1 MAGGACRGYGGRG
14 GLGMV
19 VRYGPKVVL
28 RIGIQSLNFPTSFW
42 SGLHL
47 ARLWHHARMQQD
59 DEITLAITSASRSAL
74 LRAATRLLGPA
85 EAEDAVQD
93 AYVRALEA
101 NAQVLNAAQAWLL
114 TVVRNLAIDRLRRRQ
129 WMAQWLAEV
138 AQAAQEGLGNDMGMA
153 APSAEADASLAQ
165 QATLALYWLAV
176 CVTPVEGAAVLLHAV
191 FDVSHAELAQARGGT
206 VAASRQ
212 QLRRAL
218 QRVRQ
223 VQDEA
228 AAAPVPAVAAIEGP
242 ADALGP
248 AAPAVCQRARCA
260 GPSEGSARRMA
271 RAADCPVRTLY
282 VERRGAGGWSAGTG
296 AYAGWCDALCGATG
310 AACSA
315 GASRW

>member
-1 MAGGACRGYGGRG
+1 
-14 GLGMV
+14 
-19 VRYGPKVVL
+19 
-28 RIGIQSLNFPTSFW
+28 
-42 SGLHL
+42 
-47 ARLWHHARMQQD
+47 MQEE
-59 DEITLAITSASRSAL
+59 DEITQAITGVSRSTL
-74 LRAATRLLGPA
+74 VRAATRLLGPA

-176 CVTPVEGAAVLLHAV
+176 CVTPAEGAAVLLHAV

-228 AAAPVPAVAAIEGP
+228 STIDGDGRPELQGAEAALLRLYLQSLQSRDPQTLWALLRQPPVSARAV
-242 ADALGP
+242 LGP
-248 AAPAVCQRARCA
+248 AKALHAAWPVPQTAPCA
-260 GPSEGSARRMA
+260 PS
-271 RAADCPVRTLY
+271 TLSG
-282 VERRGAGGWSAGTG
+282 VVQAGGQLGLVLTLDGVMLCVVPLGPHAAQADPDGDDG
-296 AYAGWCDALCGATG
+296 AYAES
-310 AACSA
+310 AAVQYA
-315 GASRW
+315 

>member
-1 MAGGACRGYGGRG
+1 
-14 GLGMV
+14 
-19 VRYGPKVVL
+19 
-28 RIGIQSLNFPTSFW
+28 
-42 SGLHL
+42 
-47 ARLWHHARMQQD
+47 MQQD
-59 DEITLAITSASRSAL
+59 DEITQAISSASRSAL

-101 NAQVLNAAQAWLL
+101 NAHVLIAAQAWLL

-228 AAAPVPAVAAIEGP
+228 SAIDGDGRPELQGAEAALLRLYLQSLQSRDPQTLWALLRQPSVSARAV
-242 ADALGP
+242 LGP
-248 AAPAVCQRARCA
+248 AKALHAAWPVPQTAPCA
-260 GPSEGSARRMA
+260 PS
-271 RAADCPVRTLY
+271 TLSG
-282 VERRGAGGWSAGTG
+282 VVQAGGQLGLVLTLDGVMLCVVPLGPHAAQAHPDGDDG
-296 AYAGWCDALCGATG
+296 AYAES
-310 AACSA
+310 AAVQCA
-315 GASRW
+315 

>member
-1 MAGGACRGYGGRG
+1 
-14 GLGMV
+14 
-19 VRYGPKVVL
+19 
-28 RIGIQSLNFPTSFW
+28 
-42 SGLHL
+42 
-47 ARLWHHARMQQD
+47 MQEE
-59 DEITLAITSASRSAL
+59 DEITQAITGVSRSTL
-74 LRAATRLLGPA
+74 VRAATRLLGPA

-176 CVTPVEGAAVLLHAV
+176 CVTPAEGAAVLLHAV

-228 AAAPVPAVAAIEGP
+228 STIDGDGRPELQGAEAALLRLYLQSLQSRDPQTLWALLRQPPVSARAVLGSAKALHAAWPVPQTAPCAPSTLSGVVQAGGQLGLVLTLDGVMLCVVP
-242 ADALGP
+242 LGP
-248 AAPAVCQRARCA
+248 HAAQ
-260 GPSEGSARRMA
+260 
-271 RAADCPVRTLY
+271 ADPD
-282 VERRGAGGWSAGTG
+282 GDDG
-296 AYAGWCDALCGATG
+296 AYAES
-310 AACSA
+310 AAVQCA
-315 GASRW
+315 

>member
-1 MAGGACRGYGGRG
+1 
-14 GLGMV
+14 
-19 VRYGPKVVL
+19 
-28 RIGIQSLNFPTSFW
+28 
-42 SGLHL
+42 
-47 ARLWHHARMQQD
+47 MQEE
-59 DEITLAITSASRSAL
+59 DEITQAITGVSRSTL
-74 LRAATRLLGPA
+74 VRAATRLLGPA

-176 CVTPVEGAAVLLHAV
+176 CVTPAEGAAVLLHAV

-228 AAAPVPAVAAIEGP
+228 STIDGDGRPELQGAEAALLRLYLQSLQSRDPQTLWALLRQPPVSARAVLGSAKALHAAWPVPQTAPCAPSTLSGVVQAGGQLGLVLTLDGVMLCVVP
-242 ADALGP
+242 LGP
-248 AAPAVCQRARCA
+248 HAAPAH
-260 GPSEGSARRMA
+260 
-271 RAADCPVRTLY
+271 AD
-282 VERRGAGGWSAGTG
+282 GDDG
-296 AYAGWCDALCGATG
+296 AYAES
-310 AACSA
+310 AAVQCA
-315 GASRW
+315 

>member
-1 MAGGACRGYGGRG
+1 
-14 GLGMV
+14 
-19 VRYGPKVVL
+19 
-28 RIGIQSLNFPTSFW
+28 
-42 SGLHL
+42 
-47 ARLWHHARMQQD
+47 MQEE
-59 DEITLAITSASRSAL
+59 DEITQAITGVSRSTL
-74 LRAATRLLGPA
+74 VRAATRLLGPA

-176 CVTPVEGAAVLLHAV
+176 CVTPAEGAAVLLHAV

-228 AAAPVPAVAAIEGP
+228 STIDGDGRPELQGAETALLRLYLQSLQSRDPQTLWALLRQPPVSARAV
-242 ADALGP
+242 LGP
-248 AAPAVCQRARCA
+248 AKALHAAWPVPQTAPCA
-260 GPSEGSARRMA
+260 PS
-271 RAADCPVRTLY
+271 TLSG
-282 VERRGAGGWSAGTG
+282 VVQAGGQLGLVLTLDGVMLCVVPLGPHAAQAHPDGDDG
-296 AYAGWCDALCGATG
+296 AYGES
-310 AACSA
+310 AAVQYA
-315 GASRW
+315 

>member
-1 MAGGACRGYGGRG
+1 
-14 GLGMV
+14 
-19 VRYGPKVVL
+19 
-28 RIGIQSLNFPTSFW
+28 
-42 SGLHL
+42 
-47 ARLWHHARMQQD
+47 MQEE
-59 DEITLAITSASRSAL
+59 DEITQAITGVSRSTL
-74 LRAATRLLGPA
+74 VRAATRLLGPA

-176 CVTPVEGAAVLLHAV
+176 CVTPAEGAAVLLHAV

-228 AAAPVPAVAAIEGP
+228 STIDGDGRPELQGAEAARLRLYLQSLQSRDPQTLWALLRQPPVSARAV
-242 ADALGP
+242 LGP
-248 AAPAVCQRARCA
+248 AKALHAAWTVPQTAPCA
-260 GPSEGSARRMA
+260 PS
-271 RAADCPVRTLY
+271 TLSG
-282 VERRGAGGWSAGTG
+282 VVQAGGQLGLVLTLDGVMLCVVPLGPHAAQAHPDGDDG
-296 AYAGWCDALCGATG
+296 AYGES
-310 AACSA
+310 AAVQYA
-315 GASRW
+315 